1 MTQEAKSTG
10 KKMKKYTLT
19 LICLVM
25 AITGVSNFAFAEQ
38 NGSYIDAHV
47 HGLSELTIAIEGE
60 RVEMQLKSPAMNLVG
75 FEHKASSKKD
85 IAAIQ
90 QAELKLRQ
98 QDALFLISGAD
109 CQHISSVIDTTNL
122 IDADDHKQQDDHHD
136 HHHDHHS
143 ESHKETHDNDKHED
157 SESHSELIA
166 NYSYHC
172 NKDSKLSSITLSL
185 FKAFPGIHKVHA
197 MWVTPIKQGSIMVS
211 KNSPMIKFED

>member
-1 MTQEAKSTG
+1 MNQHNMISTF
-10 KKMKKYTLT
+10 
-19 LICLVM
+19 LIALL
-25 AITGVSNFAFAEQ
+25 GVSYPCFAEER
-38 NGSYIDAHV
+38 GSNIEAHV
-47 HGLSELTIAIEGE
+47 HGLSELTIVIEGE
-60 RVEMQLKSPAMNLVG
+60 MVEMQLKSPTMNLVG

-90 QAELKLRQ
+90 QAELTLRQ
-98 QDALFLISGAD
+98 QHALFVLSGAD
-109 CQHISSVIDTTNL
+109 CQHISSVIDTTKL

-143 ESHKETHDNDKHED
+143 ESHEETHDNDKHED
-157 SESHSELIA
+157 NENHSEMIA
-166 NYSYHC
+166 NYSYRC

-197 MWVTPIKQGSIMVS
+197 MWVTPIKQGSIMLS